1 MGVNQ
6 IEDSW
11 SQRCLWVNGCMLRKL
26 GYLIRLIG
34 KILAILLL
42 IEIYAQCLFILLFCY
57 WFLLLL
63 LAWFKLSKDRMNM
76 LILLKLEI
84 HVLLGQLACKMLI
97 LILMKITQSLV
108 WWLAIVNNKFLLI
121 LLKLPWHFNLLHLM
135 TLHNIVKIGL
145 ISIFNKTH

>member
-6 IEDSW
+6 IGNSW
-11 SQRCLWVNGCMLRKL
+11 SQRCLWANGCMLRKL

-34 KILAILLL
+34 KTLDILLL

-84 HVLLGQLACKMLI
+84 HVLLGQLVCKKLTS
-97 LILMKITQSLV
+97 ILMKITQSLV
-108 WWLAIVNNKFLLI
+108 WWLAIVNNKFLQI

-135 TLHNIVKIGL
+135 TLNNIVKIGL
-145 ISIFNKTH
+145 ISIFNKMR